1 MITIAKKRESK
12 GPFGAPSFE
21 MLGVVGKPSFAKHVL
36 HNFQNVFCRFF
47 CLGFRLLCNNN
58 IFVIVKFDFN
68 RILILK
74 NPTYMIVSK

>member
-36 HNFQNVFCRFF
+36 HNLQNVFCRFF
-47 CLGFRLLCNNN
+47 CLGFRT
-58 IFVIVKFDFN
+58 I
-68 RILILK
+68 
-74 NPTYMIVSK
+74 